1 MNTNTSPANLTPNT
15 AIQVPD
21 GYMQDH
27 KGHLIPVSQV
37 KEIDLIRDDLVKRLV
52 DEALATQ
59 KVLKNFKLN
68 AFSEIADF
76 IEMSADR
83 YDVQVGGKKG
93 NATFYSFDGK
103 YKIQRAVNENMAFD
117 EGILAAKALIQECL
131 DDWTQDAN
139 GNLKALVNRAFEV
152 DKEGNLSTNRIL
164 GLRRVKI
171 DDSRWQQAMDAISDS
186 LQVIDSKSYIRLYQR
201 EDNGKYTPI
210 SMDLAS
216 L

>member
-1 MNTNTSPANLTPNT
+1 MNTPTT
-15 AIQVPD
+15 AAKVTQIPE

-27 KGHLIPVSQV
+27 KGHLVPVDQI
-37 KEIDLIRDDLVKRLV
+37 KPIDLIRNDMVKKIVDD
-52 DEALATQ
+52 ALATQ
-59 KVLKNFKLN
+59 KQLREFKLN

-76 IEMSADR
+76 IEMSAER

-93 NATFYSFDGK
+93 NVTFYSFDGK
-103 YKIQRAVNENMAFD
+103 YKIQRAVNENMSFD

-164 GLRRVKI
+164 GLRRVQI
-171 DDSRWQQAMDAISDS
+171 NNDPRWQRAMDAISNS
-186 LQVIDSKSYIRLYQR
+186 LQVIDSKSYIRIYER
-201 EDNGKYTPI
+201 DDNGKYQPI
-210 SMDLAS
+210 SLDIATV
-216 L
+216 